1 VRTKFDI
8 NGFIVNNG
16 YKLWPRLESSI
27 YRTRGEHANHYTTDA
42 FWVKYIYILYSVSF
56 SGKGSM
62 GTGMFVIMT
71 QEEDDIKKIL

>member
-1 VRTKFDI
+1 MF
-8 NGFIVNNG
+8 NGEVANTNVIAFA
-16 YKLWPRLESSI
+16 LTRPRLESSI

-42 FWVKYIYILYSVSF
+42 FLVKYIYILYSVSF